1 MDEKKKQASG
11 PVKWIL
17 IGISVIFLFVMLVLP
32 LVVVVTQALSKGW
45 QCYVQAVTDEYT
57 LKALK
62 LTIGATAAAVVCNT
76 IFGLCAAWAMTRFHF
91 RGKKLLTTL
100 IDVPVTVSPVIAGLI
115 YILVFGK
122 QSPVNGKDISATF
135 GKGDLGYVPQNSI
148 SRNQNFPATVEEI
161 MMTGVYSS
169 SWKARFR
176 AKKEIPRL
184 KAALAEMEME
194 EFWKRRIGD
203 LSGGQQQRVML
214 ARALAGKPKILIL
227 DEPTTG
233 MDMVSVKTLAEV
245 LRKRNEEQGLTILMV
260 THGNSGEFKGAN
272 RFFKAE
278 EGRIDEV

>member
-1 MDEKKKQASG
+1 MQTLLKVENLYKSFGDIEVLHNINFEINKGDIVVIIGPSG
-11 PVKWIL
+11 SGK
-17 IGISVIFLFVMLVLP
+17 STFLKLL
-32 LVVVVTQALSKGW
+32 LG
-45 QCYVQAVTDEYT
+45 E
-57 LKALK
+57 LKAQEGSI
-62 LTIGATAAAVVCNT
+62 T
-76 IFGLCAAWAMTRFHF
+76 
-91 RGKKLLTTL
+91 
-100 IDVPVTVSPVIAGLI
+100 
-115 YILVFGK
+115 
-122 QSPVNGKDISATF
+122 VNGKDISATF